1 MTVAVDA
8 FGRHGA
14 THDLAL
20 RGSWSEWPGEC
31 HGKVRVSSEYCW
43 STRMDAEA
51 VDSVVWLKCA
61 TSTDC
66 IQSIDSHVLGYGHNS
81 GVSHTMYQHL

>member
-1 MTVAVDA
+1 MAVDA

-20 RGSWSEWPGEC
+20 RGSWWSGLESVMAREGFRWNTVGPHEWD
-31 HGKVRVSSEYCW
+31 V
-43 STRMDAEA
+43 EA
-51 VDSVVWLKCA
+51 KDSVMWVKCA